1 MKSLIVYS
9 SKKGTGEKIANYIK
23 DSVDTEI
30 QIEKIKKGL
39 EINQNGYENIILIS
53 SVYAGTMNKEFIK
66 FSENLLLNKN
76 SEQKIYFLVVSGFE
90 EKFQEFVENNIRNNL
105 DKIDMIEYAGYSY
118 DFNKMNFFEKF
129 IIKKV
134 AKVNKSVENIRKD
147 NIEKV
152 IKKII

>member
-39 EINQNGYENIILIS
+39 EINQNDYENIILIS

-105 DKIDMIEYAGYSY
+105 DKIDMIEYAGYCY

-134 AKVNKSVENIRKD
+134 AKVNESVENIRKD